1 MLLTSQYVIDNNR
14 YPTPDNKSK
23 MEKVQEFD
31 NLRSS
36 SLLEAYCNFEARLAN
51 LDRISSPDMYLRHVF
66 RVNIPGY
73 ERKKRGDDEH
83 IDKSCG

>member
-1 MLLTSQYVIDNNR
+1 MSLDQ
-14 YPTPDNKSK
+14 SK

-51 LDRISSPDMYLRHVF
+51 PDRISSPDMYLRHVF

-73 ERKKRGDDEH
+73 EGKKRGDDEH